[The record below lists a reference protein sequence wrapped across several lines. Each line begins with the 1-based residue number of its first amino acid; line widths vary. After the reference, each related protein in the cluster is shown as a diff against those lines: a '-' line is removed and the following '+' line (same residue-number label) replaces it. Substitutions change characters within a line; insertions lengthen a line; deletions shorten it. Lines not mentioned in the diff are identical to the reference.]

1 MKRRPYNP
9 LLEREIDRV
18 GGGEVIAIVDVCNC
32 RRDAGNVQDA
42 GDQGPITCFQNQTDL
57 FVEFE
62 FSSTHKQ
69 IELLVMLVKMKMARF
84 V

>member
-1 MKRRPYNP
+1 
-9 LLEREIDRV
+9 
-18 GGGEVIAIVDVCNC
+18 
-32 RRDAGNVQDA
+32 VQDA